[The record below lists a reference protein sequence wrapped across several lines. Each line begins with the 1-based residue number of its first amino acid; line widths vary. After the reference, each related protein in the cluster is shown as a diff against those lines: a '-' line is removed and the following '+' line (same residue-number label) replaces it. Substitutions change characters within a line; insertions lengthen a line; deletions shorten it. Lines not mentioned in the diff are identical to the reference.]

1 LPIDQQ
7 EELAMCSDDKTF
19 LQEFVETYSPY
30 EELLV
35 EYKHLPRE
43 TFEEYYASAIKE
55 YMG

>member
-1 LPIDQQ
+1 
-7 EELAMCSDDKTF
+7 MCSDDKTF